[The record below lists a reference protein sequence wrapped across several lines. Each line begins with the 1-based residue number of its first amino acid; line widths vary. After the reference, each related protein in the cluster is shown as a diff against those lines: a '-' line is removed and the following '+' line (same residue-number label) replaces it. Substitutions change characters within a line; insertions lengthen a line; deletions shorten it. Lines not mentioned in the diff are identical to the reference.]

1 MQRLG
6 IMGGTFDPIHYGHLL
21 MAEEARQ
28 AFALDQVVFV
38 PNGQPAHKKSY
49 RVSSP
54 EDRYAMTLLA
64 TESNPY
70 FTCSRLELDRPG
82 PSYTIDTLRS
92 FRTLYPDLDALY
104 FITGADAV
112 LEIISWHEYD
122 KLIEESRFIAVTRP
136 GFVLERLEE
145 ILEAEFL
152 HQISFLPIP
161 GLEISSTD
169 LRRRMREGRSVKYL
183 TSESVEHYIHQ
194 HGLYQPTRL
203 MPEKINRNESEP

>member
-38 PNGQPAHKKSY
+38 PNGRPAHKKAY
-49 RVSSP
+49 LVSSP

-64 TESNPY
+64 TGSNAC
-70 FTCSRLELDRPG
+70 FTCSRMELERPG
-82 PSYTIDTLRS
+82 PSYTIDTLRA
-92 FRTLYPDLDALY
+92 FRVLHPELDALY

-112 LEIISWHEYD
+112 LEILTWHEYD
-122 KLIEESRFIAVTRP
+122 KLAEECRFIAVTRP
-136 GFVLERLEE
+136 GFVLDRLEE
-145 ILEAEFL
+145 MLDAAFL

-169 LRRRMREGRSVKYL
+169 LRRRVREGRSVKYL
-183 TSESVEHYIHQ
+183 TPETVEGYIQ
-194 HGLYQPTRL
+194 QKGLYQPL
-203 MPEKINRNESEP
+203 AEEPRP